1 MRDKKKENVIIFT
14 DIDCNVKLSMEL
26 NLGQNSNFGLQNS
39 SLQFAIQSL
48 QLFEVIQSLQ
58 CSSALAIPTTHTIQ
72 AML

>member
-1 MRDKKKENVIIFT
+1 MRDKKGKRNYIFT
-14 DIDCNVKLSMEL
+14 EIDCNVKLSMEL

-58 CSSALAIPTTHTIQ
+58 CSSALAIPTTLTIQ